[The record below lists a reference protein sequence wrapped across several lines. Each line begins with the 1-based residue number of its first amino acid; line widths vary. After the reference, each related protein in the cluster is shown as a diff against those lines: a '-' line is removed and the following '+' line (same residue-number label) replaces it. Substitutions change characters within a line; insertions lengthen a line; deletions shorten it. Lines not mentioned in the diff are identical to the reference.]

1 MFKRVCVFCG
11 SHSGAN
17 AAYREAATAMGSYLA
32 ERQIE
37 LVYGGGGIGLMGTLA
52 DAVLS
57 SGGVVTGVIPE
68 FLSAKEIAH
77 PKLNQ
82 MYVVQSMH
90 ERKAKMAELADAFI
104 AMPGGIG
111 TFEEFFEVV
120 TWAQLGLHQ
129 KPCGLLNTRGYYDPL
144 LALLDRA
151 LEEGFLKLEHRS
163 LFVTSD
169 SPKVLLDLLERAR
182 GATFGS
188 ERKFNSERT

>member
-11 SHSGAN
+11 SNTGTN
-17 AAYREAATAMGSYLA
+17 PVYREAAAILGQHLA
-32 ERQIE
+32 QRQIE
-37 LVYGGGGIGLMGTLA
+37 MVYGGGGVGLMGAIA

-57 SGGVVTGVIPE
+57 SGGRVTGVIPE

-77 PKLNQ
+77 SGLNQ

-120 TWAQLGLHQ
+120 TWSQLQLHQ
-129 KPCGLLNTRGYYDPL
+129 KPCGLLNIHGYYDPM

-151 LEEGFLKLEHRS
+151 LEEGFLKLEHWS
-163 LFVTSD
+163 LFITSD
-169 SPKVLLDLLERAR
+169 NPKHLLDLMESTQDVTTA
-182 GATFGS
+182 
-188 ERKFNSERT
+188 FNPERT